1 MMVKILF
8 QPTNYLKNIIMR
20 KFIGYKLIGLAL
32 IVTGLAACDTASQ
45 DVEPI
50 VSPETYPVA
59 TIAPATT
66 STTIK
71 EGDTL
76 TYIITTDKMIDR
88 AVTFTA
94 VVTGGTAGADDFTT
108 APAVLQPYSTHAE
121 LYVIANEDNMPEIAE
136 TLNLKISIESI
147 AERYIVNPNSV
158 LPTASLTIEN
168 KNDPTLLTI
177 VFSWA
182 TDDDMDMVIWSD
194 TETYP
199 HTEWGDGGAT
209 ASNPEFDTSIWLSDP
224 VGTYYV
230 NVMDWDAGIDFDY
243 TFTLGYP
250 DGSVEVITGIFT
262 GTDKS
267 GYVNDQ
273 WTAWG
278 GSYDSYRIL
287 QVVNDGTKFTVTE
300 L

>member
-1 MMVKILF
+1 
-8 QPTNYLKNIIMR
+8 MR

-168 KNDPTLLTI
+168 QNDPSVLTI
-177 VFSWA
+177 IFGWA
-182 TDDDMDMVIWSD
+182 NDDDDID
-194 TETYP
+194 IFAYFGE
-199 HTEWGDGGAT
+199 EDWGSAAT
-209 ASNPEFDTSIWLSDP
+209 SSNPEVLTTIWPDDP
-224 VGTYYV
+224 NGTYYF
-230 NVMDWDAGIDFDY
+230 GIDPYYVTTPTFDY
-243 TFTLGYP
+243 TISIGHPDGKVEFFEGTFDTGNLESYTVDTFDSWDGYP
-250 DGSVEVITGIFT
+250 TYRLLEIENADGVFTITHL
-262 GTDKS
+262 
-267 GYVNDQ
+267 N
-273 WTAWG
+273 
-278 GSYDSYRIL
+278 
-287 QVVNDGTKFTVTE
+287 
-300 L
+300 